1 MNLGQFI
8 DTFKEAIAQR
18 VVESYPPLYRP
29 SENGHELPRL
39 LRKPLGA
46 QEDAIRGAALSLEAH
61 RGTTVVG
68 EMGTGKTFIAAA
80 AAHLAGF
87 KRILVLCPPHLV
99 PKWKREVEMT
109 VPGARAV
116 IVKSI
121 TDLERLRLSTGSGP
135 LFAVMSREKAKLSYR
150 WMPAVIQRWAVSK
163 GRLLRDEETVE
174 PFRVPCC
181 PDCTAQVVDK
191 DGVPLTDADL
201 NRRKHTCAGCGSPLW
216 QADRS
221 GPARYPLADYV
232 KHHMKG
238 FFDLLV
244 GDEVHEYKG
253 RGSAQGIAA
262 GVLADVCGKSLS
274 LSGTLMGGY
283 SSTLF
288 HLLYRFSP
296 EIRTDFGRSDE
307 HRWIQRY
314 GFEEH
319 TVGKPDDDSVE
330 DGRFSRRRKYRKVV
344 RERPGLV
351 PSALFHIIGNTV
363 FLRLADVASGL
374 PPYDEQVMLSSM
386 DSEEDATGYSQRS
399 AYNTVYEELR
409 LKLAEALKAGSKR
422 LLATY
427 LQTLLAY
434 PDGCT
439 RGETVFDPR
448 SGEVIVQVP
457 PLSEEKLYPKEKALI
472 DMVAAERM
480 EGRRVLVY
488 ATHTGTRDITERM
501 DDMLTRHGFRVA
513 VMKADA
519 VAPERREAWVADR
532 VKQGI
537 DVMICHP
544 RLVQTGLDLI
554 DFPTLIWYETDY
566 SVYVMRQASRRSWRI
581 GQTRPVKVVF
591 MSYKNTLQADALKLV
606 AKKLQSSLAVEG
618 ELPEDGLAAYGDDGD
633 DLMMALA
640 RKIVSGDE
648 EEDETVEA
656 VFAQARDAEAAS
668 EEYLVDDGWKTVEIE
683 PEAVEVNG
691 NGHHAGG
698 IGPTVELVLDNGHHG
713 QRQWPCACPGQREW
727 QRPPRRGRGAA
738 AVAVLLGGVHG
749 RGAGEAEGPGPQA
762 SARSH
767 VPVRVGAGNG
777 TGAGGGAGR
786 RRALGCNTQGEVVA
800 RSAMASPCTAMCA
813 GFFAFQ
819 PARFMCAALFFCP
832 FSGEV
837 LIPLL
842 RSPSSASDGPSGE
855 AARNGQ
861 PIKRRLTLNLASTFQ
876 RWLKVWRSRAFSM
889 LRSGQTAIDG
899 EAGER
904 ERLIPRCSAVPT
916 RAGSTFRAILSVPG

>member
-8 DTFKEAIAQR
+8 DTFKEAIAHR

-46 QEDAIRGAALSLEAH
+46 QEDAIKGAALSLEAH

-80 AAHLAGF
+80 AAHMAGF
-87 KRILVLCPPHLV
+87 KRILVLGPPHLV

-116 IVKSI
+116 VVKSI
-121 TDLERLRLSTGSGP
+121 TDLERLRISVGSGP
-135 LFAVMSREKAKLSYR
+135 LFVVMSREKAKLSYR

-163 GRLLRDEETVE
+163 GRLLRDEETGE

-181 PDCTAQVVDK
+181 PDCTAQIVDK
-191 DGVPLTDADL
+191 DGVPLTDEDL
-201 NRRKHTCAGCGSPLW
+201 NRRKHTCANCGSPLW
-216 QADRS
+216 QADKS

-232 KHHMKG
+232 KHRMKG

-319 TVGKPDDDSVE
+319 TVGKPDDDAVE
-330 DGRFSRRRKYRKVV
+330 DGRNSRRRKFRKVV

-374 PPYDEQVMLSSM
+374 PPYEEQVMLSSM

-591 MSYKNTLQADALKLV
+591 MSYRNTLQADALKLV

-640 RKIVSGDE
+640 RKIVSGE
-648 EEDETVEA
+648 EDDETVEE
-656 VFAQARDAEAAS
+656 VLAQARDAEATA
-668 EEYLVDDGWKTVEIE
+668 EEYLVDDGWKPVEVE
-683 PEAVEVNG
+683 PEAVAVNG

-698 IGPTVELVLDNGHHG
+698 IGPTVELVLGTGHHAHG
-713 QRQWPCACPGQREW
+713 IGHAAVEVNGNGPHDEAPEPQQTLFTWAEFMAEEPVKPKG
-727 QRPPRRGRGAA
+727 RGRKPQPAA
-738 AVAVLLGGVHG
+738 TSLSLFEWAVEHE
-749 RGAGEAEGPGPQA
+749 REAE
-762 SARSH
+762 S
-767 VPVRVGAGNG
+767 VGAG
-777 TGAGGGAGR
+777 R
-786 RRALGCNTQGEVVA
+786 
-800 RSAMASPCTAMCA
+800 
-813 GFFAFQ
+813 
-819 PARFMCAALFFCP
+819 
-832 FSGEV
+832 
-837 LIPLL
+837 
-842 RSPSSASDGPSGE
+842 
-855 AARNGQ
+855 
-861 PIKRRLTLNLASTFQ
+861 
-876 RWLKVWRSRAFSM
+876 
-889 LRSGQTAIDG
+889 
-899 EAGER
+899 
-904 ERLIPRCSAVPT
+904 
-916 RAGSTFRAILSVPG
+916 

>member
-8 DTFKEAIAQR
+8 DTFKDAIARR

-29 SENGHELPRL
+29 SENGHRLPRL

-46 QEDAIRGAALSLEAH
+46 QADAIRGAALSLEAH

-80 AAHLAGF
+80 AAHMAGF
-87 KRILVLCPPHLV
+87 RRILVLCPPHLV

-121 TDLERLRLSTGSGP
+121 TDLERLRLSVGSGP

-150 WMPAVIQRWAVSK
+150 WMPAVIERWAVSK
-163 GRLLRDEETVE
+163 GRLLRDEETGE

-181 PDCTAQVVDK
+181 PDCTAQIVDK
-191 DGVPLTDADL
+191 DGVPLTDEDL

-216 QADRS
+216 QADKS

-296 EIRTDFGRSDE
+296 EIRTEFGRSDE

-319 TVGKPDDDSVE
+319 TIGKPDDDAVE
-330 DGRFSRRRKYRKVV
+330 DGRNSRRRKYRKVV

-374 PPYDEQVMLSSM
+374 PPYEEQVMLSSM

-427 LQTLLAY
+427 LQTLSAY

-448 SGEVIVQVP
+448 SGDVIVQVP
-457 PLSEEKLYPKEKALI
+457 PLSEERLYPKEKALI

-488 ATHTGTRDITERM
+488 ATHTGTRDITGRM

-532 VKQGI
+532 VKEGI

-648 EEDETVEA
+648 EEDETEA
-656 VFAQARDAEAAS
+656 RSSHRPGTPRPAPRSTWWTTAGSRWRSSRRPSRSTGTATTQTASGRRSSWSWTPATTPTATDTQPSRSTGTATATRSRSRSSRCSPGRSSWPRSRSSRRAGAAS
-668 EEYLVDDGWKTVEIE
+668 LSPQPPPCSIGRSAWSRSGRRSRSARAARPVTRG
-683 PEAVEVNG
+683 G
-691 NGHHAGG
+691 GHRCCGDS
-698 IGPTVELVLDNGHHG
+698 L
-713 QRQWPCACPGQREW
+713 
-727 QRPPRRGRGAA
+727 PRLSMY
-738 AVAVLLGGVHG
+738 AVLFCCPESRATPPPLN
-749 RGAGEAEGPGPQA
+749 RPIRRECDA
-762 SARSH
+762 S
-767 VPVRVGAGNG
+767 
-777 TGAGGGAGR
+777 R
-786 RRALGCNTQGEVVA
+786 RRT
-800 RSAMASPCTAMCA
+800 
-813 GFFAFQ
+813 
-819 PARFMCAALFFCP
+819 
-832 FSGEV
+832 
-837 LIPLL
+837 
-842 RSPSSASDGPSGE
+842 SS
-855 AARNGQ
+855 
-861 PIKRRLTLNLASTFQ
+861 RR
-876 RWLKVWRSRAFSM
+876 R
-889 LRSGQTAIDG
+889 
-899 EAGER
+899 
-904 ERLIPRCSAVPT
+904 
-916 RAGSTFRAILSVPG
+916 

>member
-8 DTFKEAIAQR
+8 DTFKDAIAQR

-29 SENGHELPRL
+29 SENGHRLPRL

-46 QEDAIRGAALSLEAH
+46 QADAIRGAALSLEAH

-87 KRILVLCPPHLV
+87 KRVLVLCPPHLV

-121 TDLERLRLSTGSGP
+121 TDLERLRHSIGSGP

-150 WMPAVIQRWAVSK
+150 WMPAVIERWAVSGGTESK
-163 GRLLRDEETVE
+163 PARLVRDEETGE

-181 PDCTAQVVDK
+181 PDCTAQIVDK

-201 NRRKHTCAGCGSPLW
+201 NRRKHVCANCRAPLW
-216 QADRS
+216 QADKS

-232 KHHMKG
+232 KHRMRG
-238 FFDLLV
+238 FFDLLI
-244 GDEVHEYKG
+244 GDEIHEYKG

-296 EIRTDFGRSDE
+296 EIRTEFGRSEE

-319 TVGKPDDDSVE
+319 TVGKPDNDAVE
-330 DGRFSRRRKYRKVV
+330 DGRNSRRRKYRKVV

-363 FLRLADVASGL
+363 FLKLADVASGL
-374 PPYDEQVMLSSM
+374 PDYTEQILLSSM
-386 DSEEDATGYSQRS
+386 DSEEDSTGYSQRS
-399 AYNTVYEELR
+399 AYNTVFEELR
-409 LKLAEALKAGSKR
+409 KELAEALKAGSKR

-434 PDGCT
+434 PEGCT
-439 RGETVFDPR
+439 KGETVFDPR
-448 SGEVIVQVP
+448 SGDIIVQVP
-457 PLSEEKLYPKEKALI
+457 PLSEDKLYPKEQALV
-472 DMVAAERM
+472 DLVAAERM

-501 DDMLTRHGFRVA
+501 DGILTRHGFRVA

-519 VAPERREAWVADR
+519 VAPERREAWVADK

-554 DFPTLIWYETDY
+554 DFPTLVWFETDY

-591 MSYKNTLQADALKLV
+591 MSYRNTLQADALKLV

-648 EEDETVEA
+648 EEDAETMEE
-656 VFAQARDAEAAS
+656 VFAQARDAEATA
-668 EEYLVDDGWKTVEIE
+668 EEYLVDDGWKPVEVE
-683 PEAVEVNG
+683 PEAVGING
-691 NGHHAGG
+691 NGHHADG
-698 IGPTVELVLDNGHHG
+698 IGPTVELVPVNGHAPAPVNGNGHSDEAPEPQQTLFSWAEFMAEEPVKPKG
-713 QRQWPCACPGQREW
+713 RKRKAQPATLSMFEWALTVEQEREEE
-727 QRPPRRGRGAA
+727 
-738 AVAVLLGGVHG
+738 L
-749 RGAGEAEGPGPQA
+749 
-762 SARSH
+762 
-767 VPVRVGAGNG
+767 VGAG
-777 TGAGGGAGR
+777 R
-786 RRALGCNTQGEVVA
+786 
-800 RSAMASPCTAMCA
+800 
-813 GFFAFQ
+813 
-819 PARFMCAALFFCP
+819 
-832 FSGEV
+832 
-837 LIPLL
+837 
-842 RSPSSASDGPSGE
+842 
-855 AARNGQ
+855 
-861 PIKRRLTLNLASTFQ
+861 
-876 RWLKVWRSRAFSM
+876 
-889 LRSGQTAIDG
+889 
-899 EAGER
+899 
-904 ERLIPRCSAVPT
+904 
-916 RAGSTFRAILSVPG
+916 

>member
-1 MNLGQFI
+1 MNLGEFI
-8 DTFKEAIAQR
+8 DTFKEAIARR

-29 SENGHELPRL
+29 SENGHKLPRL

-46 QEDAIRGAALSLEAH
+46 QEDAIKGAALSLEAH

-80 AAHLAGF
+80 AAHMAGF
-87 KRILVLCPPHLV
+87 KRVLVLCSPHLV

-121 TDLERLRLSTGSGP
+121 TDLERLRLSVGSGP

-150 WMPAVIQRWAVSK
+150 WMPAVIERWATSK
-163 GRLLRDEETVE
+163 GRLLRDEETGE

-181 PDCTAQVVDK
+181 PDCTAQIVDK
-191 DGVPLTDADL
+191 DGVPLTDEDL

-216 QADRS
+216 QADKS

-374 PPYDEQVMLSSM
+374 PPYEEQVMLSSM
-386 DSEEDATGYSQRS
+386 DSEADATGYSQRS

-439 RGETVFDPR
+439 KGETVFDPR
-448 SGEVIVQVP
+448 SGNVIVQVP
-457 PLSEEKLYPKEKALI
+457 PLHEDKLYPKEKALI
-472 DMVAAERM
+472 DLVAAERM
-480 EGRRVLVY
+480 AGRRVLVY

-501 DDMLTRHGFRVA
+501 DDILTRHGFRVA

-554 DFPTLIWYETDY
+554 DFPTLIWHETDY

-591 MSYKNTLQADALKLV
+591 MSYKNTLQADALKLG
-606 AKKLQSSLAVEG
+606 G
-618 ELPEDGLAAYGDDGD
+618 EEAAALPRRRGRAAGGRACRLRRRRRPDDGAGPEDRQRGRGGGRDGGGGLRPGQGRRGQRRGIPGGRRLEGRVEVEPEAAPANGNGHHADAIGP
-633 DLMMALA
+633 
-640 RKIVSGDE
+640 
-648 EEDETVEA
+648 TVE
-656 VFAQARDAEAAS
+656 
-668 EEYLVDDGWKTVEIE
+668 LVLGSGHHANGNGHA
-683 PEAVEVNG
+683 AVEVNG
-691 NGHHAGG
+691 NGHSDEAPEPQQTLFSWAEFMAEEPVKPKGRSRKAQ
-698 IGPTVELVLDNGHHG
+698 PASTSLFDWALDMEKEREEELVGL
-713 QRQWPCACPGQREW
+713 
-727 QRPPRRGRGAA
+727 
-738 AVAVLLGGVHG
+738 
-749 RGAGEAEGPGPQA
+749 
-762 SARSH
+762 SA
-767 VPVRVGAGNG
+767 
-777 TGAGGGAGR
+777 
-786 RRALGCNTQGEVVA
+786 
-800 RSAMASPCTAMCA
+800 
-813 GFFAFQ
+813 
-819 PARFMCAALFFCP
+819 
-832 FSGEV
+832 
-837 LIPLL
+837 
-842 RSPSSASDGPSGE
+842 
-855 AARNGQ
+855 
-861 PIKRRLTLNLASTFQ
+861 
-876 RWLKVWRSRAFSM
+876 
-889 LRSGQTAIDG
+889 
-899 EAGER
+899 
-904 ERLIPRCSAVPT
+904 
-916 RAGSTFRAILSVPG
+916 